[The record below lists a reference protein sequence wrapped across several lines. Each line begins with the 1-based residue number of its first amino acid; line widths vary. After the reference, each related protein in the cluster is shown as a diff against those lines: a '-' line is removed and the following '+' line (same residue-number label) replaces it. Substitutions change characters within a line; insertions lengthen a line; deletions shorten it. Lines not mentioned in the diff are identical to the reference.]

1 MMEKTQETA
10 AATADMSVRS
20 ARKWKAGPLPS
31 ETKKARAWRTRPD
44 AFTEVWE
51 SLLVPLLVADT
62 KGVLEA
68 KTLIELLQEKRPGQ
82 FEAGQVRT
90 LQRRLRDWR
99 AVHGPEKTV
108 FFEQQHLV
116 GREASIDFTH
126 CEELGVTIAGEPFPH
141 LLFEFVLSFSKWLW
155 VCVAFSET
163 FEALVGGIQGALWEL
178 GGVPQ
183 VLRSDNLSAATH
195 ELRQTGGRSLTVRF
209 RGVLEHYDLR
219 STRIQPGE
227 AHENGVVEQRHR
239 RTKSALAQA
248 LLLRGSADF
257 AAQEQYHAF
266 LAGFV
271 AKRNSAGAAALEE
284 ERKHLRALPSSP
296 VPGYTIVPSKVRK
309 WSTIRVGGKTSS
321 VPSRL
326 LGHDI
331 QARLYPNVVEVYYR
345 DERVLTMPR
354 IHGERE
360 HRIDYRHVIWSLVKK
375 PGAFARYRYREEL
388 FPSLVF
394 RRAYDSLVSRR
405 GDRADVEYV
414 RILHLAASTM
424 ESSVE
429 KLLAELLATNAAF
442 DYAQVKA
449 RCAPTPT
456 PFPQVAIGT
465 PDLSIYDGLLALGA
479 A

>member
-1 MMEKTQETA
+1 M
-10 AATADMSVRS
+10 
-20 ARKWKAGPLPS
+20 
-31 ETKKARAWRTRPD
+31 
-44 AFTEVWE
+44 
-51 SLLVPLLVADT
+51 
-62 KGVLEA
+62 
-68 KTLIELLQEKRPGQ
+68 
-82 FEAGQVRT
+82 
-90 LQRRLRDWR
+90 
-99 AVHGPEKTV
+99 
-108 FFEQQHLV
+108 
-116 GREASIDFTH
+116 
-126 CEELGVTIAGEPFPH
+126 
-141 LLFEFVLSFSKWLW
+141 
-155 VCVAFSET
+155 
-163 FEALVGGIQGALWEL
+163 
-178 GGVPQ
+178 
-183 VLRSDNLSAATH
+183 
-195 ELRQTGGRSLTVRF
+195 
-209 RGVLEHYDLR
+209 
-219 STRIQPGE
+219 
-227 AHENGVVEQRHR
+227 
-239 RTKSALAQA
+239 
-248 LLLRGSADF
+248 
-257 AAQEQYHAF
+257 
-266 LAGFV
+266 
-271 AKRNSAGAAALEE
+271 
-284 ERKHLRALPSSP
+284 
-296 VPGYTIVPSKVRK
+296 RK
-309 WSTIRVGGKTSS
+309 WSTIRVGGKTYS

>member
-1 MMEKTQETA
+1 MTTNSIAVPQ
-10 AATADMSVRS
+10 ATAPQHTPIASSDRQAARPTMPHDSQAAMTNS
-20 ARKWKAGPLPS
+20 AADPNTP
-31 ETKKARAWRTRPD
+31 WRMPTQAELRENPW
-44 AFTEVWE
+44 V
-51 SLLVPLLVADT
+51 VPLLKVMVPGWID
-62 KGVLEA
+62 VDP
-68 KTLIELLQEKRPGQ
+68 TLTMD
-82 FEAGQVRT
+82 V
-90 LQRRLRDWR
+90 
-99 AVHGPEKTV
+99 
-108 FFEQQHLV
+108 
-116 GREASIDFTH
+116 
-126 CEELGVTIAGEPFPH
+126 
-141 LLFEFVLSFSKWLW
+141 
-155 VCVAFSET
+155 
-163 FEALVGGIQGALWEL
+163 ALVVAALE
-178 GGVPQ
+178 
-183 VLRSDNLSAATH
+183 RRAAASA
-195 ELRQTGGRSLTVRF
+195 QS
-209 RGVLEHYDLR
+209 
-219 STRIQPGE
+219 P
-227 AHENGVVEQRHR
+227 
-239 RTKSALAQA
+239 QA

-309 WSTIRVGGKTSS
+309 WSTIRVGGKTYS

-354 IHGERE
+354 LHGERE

-429 KLLAELLATNAAF
+429 KLLAELLATDAAF